1 MVLARPH
8 SALHGMLAL
17 AVAMGVGRFAFT
29 PILPMMG
36 LPVAEGGWLAAS
48 NYVGYLVGALAA
60 VAMRWAPITAIR
72 MGLVAV
78 ALTTL
83 GMATVQSFAAWALLR
98 FVAGVASA
106 WVLVYVSALGTK
118 RPEMVFSG
126 VGAGIA
132 AAGLAC
138 LALMVAGASA
148 GAAWITLGVASLAA
162 LALLWPA
169 TASTPGVA
177 AAAPA
182 PWTRH
187 AWLLVACYGAFGFG
201 YIVPATF
208 LPAMAKDAIADPALF
223 GLVWPVFGIAAA
235 ASTLVAGVARRRWGD
250 RRVWIASHLVMA
262 AGVGVL
268 LLPHLRPGFAL
279 TFSAILVGGTFM
291 VATMAGLQEARRI
304 GGASARRLIAAM
316 TSAFAAGQ
324 VAGPALV
331 AIVHNVTLSLAAAV
345 ALLVASAI
353 VLWRIP

>member
-1 MVLARPH
+1 MAPARTH
-8 SALHGMLAL
+8 AALHGMLAL

-29 PILPMMG
+29 PILPMMA
-36 LPVAEGGWLAAS
+36 LPVAEGGWLASA

-72 MGLVAV
+72 TGLAAVAV
-78 ALTTL
+78 TTL
-83 GMATVQSFAAWALLR
+83 GMAVAQSFATWALLR
-98 FVAGVASA
+98 FVAGLASA
-106 WVLVYVSALGTK
+106 WVLVYVSALGAK
-118 RPEMVFSG
+118 RPEVVFSG
-126 VGAGIA
+126 VGSGIA

-138 LALMVAGASA
+138 LGLMVAGASA
-148 GAAWITLGVASLAA
+148 DAAWVMLGVAAIAA

-169 TASTPGVA
+169 TASTTGSAP
-177 AAAPA
+177 PA
-182 PWTRH
+182 PTAWNAH

-223 GLVWPVFGIAAA
+223 GLVWPAFGIAAA
-235 ASTLVAGVARRRWGD
+235 VSTLGAGAARRRWGD

-268 LLPHLRPGFAL
+268 LLTSLPPGLAL
-279 TFSAILVGGTFM
+279 ASSAVLVGGTFM
-291 VATMAGLQEARRI
+291 VATMAGMQEARRI
-304 GGASARRLIAAM
+304 GGAGARPLIAAM

-324 VAGPALV
+324 VAGPVLV

-353 VLWRIP
+353 VLGRIP